1 MRNFKGREVLG
12 AKSFKESVKYKLLLC
27 EVFGKRADGRLAFV
41 LPFGSRISSKK
52 PSTEVFLYIFE
63 GKSEEELP

>member
-1 MRNFKGREVLG
+1 MRNFKEREVLG

-27 EVFGKRADGRLAFV
+27 KVFGRLAFV
-41 LPFGSRISSKK
+41 LPFGCRISSKK
-52 PSTEVFLYIFE
+52 PSTEVFLYIFV